1 MQIKASK
8 VAGRIIFGEIK
19 GQVFQLFLYFC
30 NKILKISVPD
40 SWGMLYY
47 EQSRIIKT
55 RKMMKRTMPSR

>member
-19 GQVFQLFLYFC
+19 WQVFQLFLYFC
-30 NKILKISVPD
+30 NKIFKISVPD
-40 SWGMLYY
+40 SRGMLYY

-55 RKMMKRTMPSR
+55 RK